1 MAKKKTDNVAHRE
14 AYRYSG
20 NPDDMPEAN
29 NDSHMAQVPPIPSFT
44 PSRREDAR
52 EPDGLPQGYSPAAP
66 SAAPSTTVAERA
78 YAEQH
83 LPSANHDTDVM
94 PQRYSPFPSSE
105 AVYPGV
111 YDAGPNRAANHKPD
125 RQSPL
130 PNKDVP
136 APATNIFTSGGV
148 RGAFEPVPGNS
159 ANVNWNEVGKQP
171 VGWTPIGRPVY
182 EQNGYDE
189 NKRPP
194 LKTATEQMRAP
205 LTSTQVYTPEGVDL
219 TGMEGVGRQLNG
231 KSELRQRNIPEF
243 QKDPKKKDG
252 GFFNWLGRV
261 FKGRPGQRE
270 GETDD
275 EYDERITRNNMR
287 MATFANAL
295 RHMANLYYTSKG
307 GLPQQFNDPNA
318 AFREDLAMRKAER
331 EKKRATEAANLK
343 TAAEQAYK
351 DAQLQLQRDKADADK
366 YYKNMSLYYKGR
378 DADRE
383 DKKFDWEKDKDKWNR
398 NRLSLNDAW
407 KQKFEERKQK
417 ATEGYQRGR
426 LAVEGRKATAAM
438 LRATG
443 GGGGGSIGST
453 TNLATPK
460 GHLNRKKELSTIEEN
475 QIFNFLKKN
484 GNITSDYIQGW
495 GSMTPEE
502 KKAKI
507 QFAIGY
513 AASTPGSKGDKV
525 REYLKKHHGYT
536 ETATSAVGGL
546 DFN

>member
-1 MAKKKTDNVAHRE
+1 MLNDEKKKNGIDHVDPPKFVGNVEAPTLSSSGGEGQAQTGTTPPVGQLAQGVAPTPVQNVSAPNVA
-14 AYRYSG
+14 
-20 NPDDMPEAN
+20 P
-29 NDSHMAQVPPIPSFT
+29 T
-44 PSRREDAR
+44 
-52 EPDGLPQGYSPAAP
+52 AAP
-66 SAAPSTTVAERA
+66 
-78 YAEQH
+78 
-83 LPSANHDTDVM
+83 
-94 PQRYSPFPSSE
+94 
-105 AVYPGV
+105 
-111 YDAGPNRAANHKPD
+111 
-125 RQSPL
+125 
-130 PNKDVP
+130 
-136 APATNIFTSGGV
+136 NIFTSGGV

-171 VGWTPIGRPVY
+171 VGWTPAGRPVY

-194 LKTATEQMRAP
+194 LNTATEQMRAP

-219 TGMEGVGRQLNG
+219 TGMEGVGRQLNS
-231 KSELRQRNIPEF
+231 KPELRQRNIPEF
-243 QKDPKKKDG
+243 QKDPNKKDG
-252 GFFNWLGRV
+252 GFFNWLGRL

-275 EYDERITRNNMR
+275 EYDERITRNRMR

-318 AFREDLAMRKAER
+318 AFREDLALRKAER
-331 EKKRATEAANLK
+331 EKKRATETANLK
-343 TAAEQAYK
+343 AAAEQAYK
-351 DAQLQLQRDKADADK
+351 DAQLQLQRDKAATDK
-366 YYKNMSLYYKGR
+366 EYKNMSLYYKGR
-378 DADRE
+378 DADRA
-383 DKKFDWEKDKDKWNR
+383 DKQFDWNKEKDKWDR

-407 KQKFEERKQK
+407 KQNFEERKQK

-426 LAVEGRKATAAM
+426 LAIEGTKAKAAM

-443 GGGGGSIGST
+443 GGGGGSVGNT

-460 GHLNRKKELSTIEEN
+460 GHLNRKKELSVIEEN

-484 GNITSDYIQGW
+484 GNITSDYMAGW
-495 GSMTPEE
+495 GKE
-502 KKAKI
+502 KRFKI
-507 QFAIGY
+507 QFAIAY
-513 AASTPGSKGDKV
+513 AASTPGKSGDKV
-525 REYLKKHHGYT
+525 RKYLKEHHGYT

>member
-1 MAKKKTDNVAHRE
+1 MVNDDKKKVQTGTTPPPSPVEQPAQGVTFTSAQNAAPPNVAPT
-14 AYRYSG
+14 S
-20 NPDDMPEAN
+20 
-29 NDSHMAQVPPIPSFT
+29 
-44 PSRREDAR
+44 
-52 EPDGLPQGYSPAAP
+52 AP
-66 SAAPSTTVAERA
+66 
-78 YAEQH
+78 
-83 LPSANHDTDVM
+83 
-94 PQRYSPFPSSE
+94 
-105 AVYPGV
+105 
-111 YDAGPNRAANHKPD
+111 
-125 RQSPL
+125 
-130 PNKDVP
+130 
-136 APATNIFTSGGV
+136 NIFTSGGV
-148 RGAFEPVPGNS
+148 RGSFEPVPGNS
-159 ANVNWNEVGKQP
+159 ANVDWNEVGKQP
-171 VGWTPIGRPVY
+171 VGWTPSGRPVY

-205 LTSTQVYTPEGVDL
+205 LTSAQVQTPVGGDL
-219 TGMEGVGRQLNG
+219 TGAESQLNS
-231 KSELRQRNIPEF
+231 KPELIRRSVPEF
-243 QKDPKKKDG
+243 QKDPNKKDG
-252 GFFNWLGRV
+252 GFFNWLGRL

-318 AFREDLAMRKAER
+318 ELREGLALRKAER

-343 TAAEQAYK
+343 AAAEQAYK
-351 DAQLQLQRDKADADK
+351 DAQLQLQRDRAATDK
-366 YYKNMSLYYKGR
+366 EYKNMSLYYKGR

-383 DKKFDWEKDKDKWNR
+383 DKQFDWNKEKDKWDR

-407 KQKFEERKQK
+407 KQNFEERKQK

-426 LAVEGRKATAAM
+426 LAIEGTKAKAAM

-453 TNLATPK
+453 VNLATPK
-460 GHLNRKKELSTIEEN
+460 GHLNRKKELSVYEEN
-475 QIFNFLKKN
+475 QIFNFLKAN
-484 GNITSDYIQGW
+484 GNITDKYTEGW
-495 GSMTPEE
+495 EGLDPQI
-502 KKAKI
+502 KKEKI
-507 QFAIGY
+507 QFAIAY
-513 AASTPGSKGDKV
+513 AASSPGKRGDKV